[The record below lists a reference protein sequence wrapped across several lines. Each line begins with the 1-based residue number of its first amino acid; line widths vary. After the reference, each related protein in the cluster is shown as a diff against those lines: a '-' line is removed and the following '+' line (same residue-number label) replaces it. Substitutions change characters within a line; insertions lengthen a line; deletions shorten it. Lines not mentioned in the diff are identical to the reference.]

1 MARRFHVPE
10 VHVGSLTLP
19 PEPSHHAKNVLRLK
33 VGDAVELFDDAGEV
47 GQGIISDLSSNLVI
61 VKVETQAHASG
72 ATVDVHIASAVP
84 KASRA
89 DWMIE
94 KLSELGVSRF
104 TPLATE
110 RSVVLPEGSGKRDR
124 WIRLAEEAARQS
136 GRSGMMKIDLLTRL
150 DQVVDA
156 GVGVYCATEQAAR
169 PIAEVI
175 AALQVTPVRI
185 LIGPE
190 GGWTDKELKLLQARD
205 WRPASLGSTVLR
217 VETAALVAATLAL
230 APGPGSRTA
239 ADERR

>member
-19 PEPSHHAKNVLRLK
+19 PESSHHAKKVLRLK
-33 VGDAVELFDDAGEV
+33 VGDAVELFDDAGDV
-47 GQGIISDLSSNLVI
+47 GQGVIEDLSGNLV
-61 VKVETQAHASG
+61 VVRVDAKARQDRPG
-72 ATVDVHIASAVP
+72 VDVHIASAIP

-124 WIRLAEEAARQS
+124 WVRLAEEAARQS
-136 GRSGMMKIDLLTRL
+136 GRAGVMKIDPLTRL

-156 GVGVYCATEQAAR
+156 GAGIYCSTEQESL
-169 PIAEVI
+169 PLGEVI
-175 AALQVTPVRI
+175 GQLQLSPVRV

-190 GGWTDKELKLLQARD
+190 GGWTEREIRLLQARD
-205 WRPASLGSTVLR
+205 WQPASLGRTILR

-230 APGPGSRTA
+230 HR
-239 ADERR
+239 

>member
-19 PEPSHHAKNVLRLK
+19 PESSHHAKKVLRLK
-33 VGDAVELFDDAGEV
+33 VGDAVELFDDAGEL
-47 GQGIISDLSSNLVI
+47 GQGVIEDLSGNLVI
-61 VKVETQAHASG
+61 VRVDSKARQERPGVE
-72 ATVDVHIASAVP
+72 VHIASAIP
-84 KASRA
+84 KSTRA
-89 DWMIE
+89 DWMVE

-124 WIRLAEEAARQS
+124 WHRLAEEAARQS
-136 GRSGMMKIDLLTRL
+136 GRAGVMKIDSLTRL

-156 GVGVYCATEQAAR
+156 GPGIFCATEQASL
-169 PIAEVI
+169 PLGEVI
-175 AALQVTPVRI
+175 GRQQMSPVRV

-190 GGWTDKELKLLQARD
+190 GGWTDKEMRLLQARD
-205 WRPASLGSTVLR
+205 WQPASLGSTILR

-230 APGPGSRTA
+230 HRSDIR
-239 ADERR
+239 

>member
-19 PEPSHHAKNVLRLK
+19 PESSHHAKKVLRLK
-33 VGDAVELFDDAGEV
+33 VGDEVELFDDGGEV
-47 GQGIISDLSSNLVI
+47 GQGVIQDLSSNLVI
-61 VKVETQAHASG
+61 VRVDSKAHASG
-72 ATVDVHIASAVP
+72 VGIEVQIASAIP

-124 WIRLAEEAARQS
+124 WNRLAEEAARQS
-136 GRSGMMKIDLLTRL
+136 GRAGVMKIDLLTRL
-150 DQVVDA
+150 DQVVDG
-156 GVGVYCATEQAAR
+156 GVGIYCSTEQPSR
-169 PIAEVI
+169 PLREVI
-175 AALQVTPVRI
+175 GRMQMTPVR
-185 LIGPE
+185 LVIGPE
-190 GGWTDKELKLLQARD
+190 GGWTDKELRLLQARD
-205 WRPASLGSTVLR
+205 WQPASLGTTILR

-230 APGPGSRTA
+230 HR
-239 ADERR
+239 